1 MASAAPSAPFSPLA
15 SRGSALRS
23 VGLSPH
29 LPPPSPYRLHDEA
42 AAHRLASPV
51 ADLLAQRWASV
62 VIRLGPDAFNDWA
75 DRALPELVATGGAFA
90 TLRWLLAEGPADY

>member
-1 MASAAPSAPFSPLA
+1 MTSLSVPFSPLA

-29 LPPPSPYRLHDEA
+29 LPPPSPYRLHSA
-42 AAHRLASPV
+42 ASAHRLASPV